1 MERTIDTQKTRI
13 GVVGAGAWGTALAK
27 LLADKGFRLD
37 LWVFETEVREQ
48 IEKDRENKVFLP
60 HIRLP
65 ENIIPTNDLEI
76 AVKNKDLVLVV
87 VPSHCMRDTATRMKP
102 FISPDT
108 VVVTASKGI
117 ENQTHMIMTQILEE
131 ILDFLPRENI
141 AVLSGPSFAKEVAN
155 RVPTVVAVASTQREV
170 AVYVQKIFSCPTFRV
185 YVNDDPIGTQIGGAM
200 KNVLAIAAGICDGM
214 NMGLNP
220 RAALITR
227 GLTEMN
233 RLGTKLGADPL
244 TLSGL
249 AGVGDLLLTCTGEL
263 SRNYTVGKQIGR
275 GKKLEEIISEMR
287 MVAEGVK
294 TTRSVYNLSKKLG
307 IDLPICNEVYAVLFE
322 NLSVEETIERL
333 MNRSLKHEMDGVLDI

>member
-27 LLADKGFRLD
+27 LLADKGFTLD
-37 LWVFETEVREQ
+37 LWVFETEIREQ

-60 HIRLP
+60 NIKLP

-76 AVKNKDLVLVV
+76 AVKEKDLVLIV
-87 VPSHCMRDTATRMKP
+87 VPSHCMRDTAGRMKP

-108 VVVTASKGI
+108 IVVTASKGI

-131 ILDFLPRENI
+131 ILDFLPKENI
-141 AVLSGPSFAKEVAN
+141 AVISGPSFAKEVAN
-155 RVPTVVAVASTQREV
+155 KVPTVVAAASISREV
-170 AVYVQKIFSCPTFRV
+170 SEYVQKIFSCPTFRV

-214 NMGLNP
+214 NMGLNS

-233 RLGTKLGADPL
+233 RLGTRMGANPL

-249 AGVGDLLLTCTGEL
+249 AGVGDLFLTCTGDL
-263 SRNYTVGKQIGR
+263 SRNYTVGKQIGKGR
-275 GKKLEEIISEMR
+275 KLDDIISEMR

-307 IDLPICNEVYAVLFE
+307 IDLPICNEVYFVLFE
-322 NLSVEETIERL
+322 AFSVEETVQRL
-333 MNRSLKHEMDGVLDI
+333 MNRSLKHELDGVLDI

>member
-60 HIRLP
+60 NIRLP

-76 AVKNKDLVLVV
+76 AVKDKDLVLVV

-131 ILDFLPRENI
+131 ILDFLPKENI

-155 RVPTVVAVASTQREV
+155 RVPTVVAAASIQRET

-185 YVNDDPIGTQIGGAM
+185 YVNDDPIGTQIGGAV
-200 KNVLAIAAGICDGM
+200 KNVIAIASGIIDGM
-214 NMGLNP
+214 NLGLNT

-227 GLTEMN
+227 GLAEIS
-233 RLGTKLGADPL
+233 RLGVKMGARPL
-244 TLSGL
+244 TFSGL
-249 AGVGDLLLTCTGEL
+249 AGLGDLVLTCTGDL
-263 SRNYTVGKQIGR
+263 SRNRTVGLKLGQ
-275 GKKLEEIISEMR
+275 GKSLAAILGEMN
-287 MVAEGVK
+287 MVAEGIK
-294 TTRSVYNLSKKLG
+294 TTRSAWNLARKQG
-307 IDLPICNEVYAVLFE
+307 VDMPILEQIHAVLYDGKPCE
-322 NLSVEETIERL
+322 AAVKDLLTRDLKEEL
-333 MNRSLKHEMDGVLDI
+333 G